1 VLVKIATVIVLLAPV
16 GAVGLDASTSAPKV
30 EMRDGRNARV
40 RLSDFKG
47 RIVVVDLWASWCPT
61 CQGSFPALDAMSRE
75 FRARGVEIIAVN
87 LDENTKDAEAFLRGR
102 SPDMLVTFDPR
113 ARVLKAFGAPGIPTL
128 YIIDRQGMIRHTVSG
143 HGPDFADDVRRHLV
157 ALLAEDAP

>member
-1 VLVKIATVIVLLAPV
+1 VLVKIAAVVVLLVPAHAVVLATSTRAPQ
-16 GAVGLDASTSAPKV
+16 V

-40 RLSDFKG
+40 RISDFKG

-75 FRARGVEIIAVN
+75 FRARGVEVIAVN
-87 LDENTKDAEAFLRGR
+87 LDEKRKDADAFLRGR

-113 ARVLKAFGAPGIPTL
+113 ARVLKAFGAPGIPAL
-128 YIIDRQGMIRHTVSG
+128 YIIDREGIIRHTVSG
-143 HGPDFADDVRRHLV
+143 HGSDFAGEVRRHLV